1 MLSNQQAA
9 RFDEMLTPLYPAPV
23 SSLHDTV
30 LGYPALSEEAMGWLA
45 YMNRKVELDGTWAK
59 DGKPHEAWDN
69 VSGAPVQ
76 NLYRY
81 DLTYGSFAVAM
92 MAELTPAWREG
103 YSKILSFL
111 VDRYFE
117 YWAFCDWVEEK
128 GQDPGRLDYPEVMY
142 KNLMPEGYAGRYSK
156 PGWAANG
163 IGPYGYNPDPV
174 YGNGMANIMYK
185 GYLNLSIGLYEY
197 VSGDA

>member
-1 MLSNQQAA
+1 MLRNQQAA

-45 YMNRKVELDGTWAK
+45 YMNRKVELDGTWSK

-103 YSKILSFL
+103 YSKILGFL
-111 VDRYFE
+111 VDRYF
-117 YWAFCDWVEEK
+117 ARALDCLGAVAVSSSCARC
-128 GQDPGRLDYPEVMY
+128 GGRSQLAV
-142 KNLMPEGYAGRYSK
+142 LYS
-156 PGWAANG
+156 ASS
-163 IGPYGYNPDPV
+163 D
-174 YGNGMANIMYK
+174 
-185 GYLNLSIGLYEY
+185 
-197 VSGDA
+197 